1 MKTRH
6 TLFSL
11 AVVLLVSAFASGAA
25 LAQTDTLTIDDLK
38 YQGATVKVEVDVNG
52 EAAVQLVG
60 GILDE
65 AAAIAQDQAG
75 AEGMP
80 SELAMAQPFIGP
92 AKDAVKSLSRAIAL
106 VMKTD
111 DSAAKLDVAAHYGTM
126 MTSRGWS
133 PLATVRTDGGQN
145 ILVMIAPSAKGVFAA
160 VRPNQRELIVALI
173 TTSEP
178 IGDLLA
184 QIVRAAGGDIL
195 PNILQARAA
204 QMARRQQQAECNVAE
219 LEAALREA
227 AEETAEAETA
237 EDSTQ

>member
-11 AVVLLVSAFASGAA
+11 AVVLLVSALACGAA
-25 LAQTDTLTIDDLK
+25 FAAADPLTGDDLK

-65 AAAIAQDQAG
+65 AAAIVQDQASAG
-75 AEGMP
+75 IEGMP
-80 SELAMAQPFIGP
+80 GELAMAQPFIGP
-92 AKDAVKSLSRAIAL
+92 AKDAVKSLSRVIAL

-126 MTSRGWS
+126 MADRGWS

-145 ILVMIAPSAKGVFAA
+145 ILVMIAPSAKGIFAA
-160 VRPNQRELIVALI
+160 IRPNQRELIVALV
-173 TTSEP
+173 TTNEP

-184 QIVRAAGGDIL
+184 QVVRAGGGDIL
-195 PNILQARAA
+195 PKILQARAA
-204 QMARRQQQAECNVAE
+204 QMARMQQQAEC
-219 LEAALREA
+219 
-227 AEETAEAETA
+227 EETEDTEEIETA
-237 EDSTQ
+237 DAPAE